1 MRTTQLLRD
10 TPTNTGAV
18 ASSSV
23 TITQT
28 SPSTIP
34 PPILSTSPAITSS
47 SSSSSPSVLPP
58 QRHTRHAP
66 NVIKHSQYHQAEPAS
81 QWWALFMAMVAYF
94 RLTESAALSAFPFYL
109 GDIPRQWYFQ
119 LNSTFKSSLES
130 LKVAFLDRFKKQT
143 SSFDLNLFSIK
154 QYQEEKVDDYMARVT
169 RLTTEYDL
177 PMHLLVGIIIQGL
190 KPDLR
195 QIVMPQSPENID
207 KLRKLALVA
216 EQTVK
221 STESANASLAASIQH
236 LEDKLM
242 STFSDKLEATAAAI
256 AGSRAQNFNNNQ
268 NFQKRSYNQPSQRN
282 YRPNYFSNPSNVR
295 QNLNV
300 KCQGCGGNCFSRQQC
315 RAFGKICLKC
325 KKPNHFSAVCRSSM
339 RANHTQ

>member
-58 QRHTRHAP
+58 QEHTRHAP
-66 NVIKHSQYHQAEPAS
+66 NVIKLSQYHQAEPAS

-94 RLTESAALSAFPFYL
+94 QLTESAALSAFPFYL

-169 RLTTEYDL
+169 RLTTEYKRKYY
-177 PMHLLVGIIIQGL
+177 VKI
-190 KPDLR
+190 
-195 QIVMPQSPENID
+195 NFFFNA
-207 KLRKLALVA
+207 KLY
-216 EQTVK
+216 VK
-221 STESANASLAASIQH
+221 DGSTISF
-236 LEDKLM
+236 
-242 STFSDKLEATAAAI
+242 T
-256 AGSRAQNFNNNQ
+256 
-268 NFQKRSYNQPSQRN
+268 
-282 YRPNYFSNPSNVR
+282 
-295 QNLNV
+295 
-300 KCQGCGGNCFSRQQC
+300 
-315 RAFGKICLKC
+315 
-325 KKPNHFSAVCRSSM
+325 
-339 RANHTQ
+339 